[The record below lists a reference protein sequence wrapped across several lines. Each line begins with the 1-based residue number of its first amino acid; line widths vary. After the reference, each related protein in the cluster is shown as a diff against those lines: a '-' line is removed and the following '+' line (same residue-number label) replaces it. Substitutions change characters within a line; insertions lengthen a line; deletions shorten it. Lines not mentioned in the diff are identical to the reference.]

1 MKKLIVPIKK
11 INGKISN
18 KTDGMFNSV
27 KKIGV
32 VKAIVISLK
41 KVISSRIFK
50 IVTKQ
55 KKKAPTLNIFLRN
68 ILIIFFL

>member
-1 MKKLIVPIKK
+1 MKKPIVPIKK

-32 VKAIVISLK
+32 VKATVIFLK

-50 IVTKQ
+50 ITTKQ
-55 KKKAPTLNIFLRN
+55 KKKVLTLNIFLRN